1 MKRIFESRE
10 FRKYHVLSLTES
22 RSTILESYANSFC
35 TTVFLSHKHD
45 DLEDLKDIIGFFQKE
60 YGVKVYID
68 SRDPSM
74 PLHTSSETATNIKR
88 RIRQCDKFIL
98 LATNGAVE
106 SKWCNWEL
114 GFGDACKY
122 KQHIAVFPIKP
133 PGSFDYFYK
142 GIEYISIYPH
152 IVFSDGLVKYNDG
165 YLKRGYYVRFVQNNV
180 PSMIPLSDWFMKC

>member
-1 MKRIFESRE
+1 
-10 FRKYHVLSLTES
+10 
-22 RSTILESYANSFC
+22 
-35 TTVFLSHKHD
+35 
-45 DLEDLKDIIGFFQKE
+45 
-60 YGVKVYID
+60 
-68 SRDPSM
+68 M

-114 GFGDACKY
+114 GFADACKY

-152 IVFSDGLVKYNDG
+152 IVFSDGLDKYNDG